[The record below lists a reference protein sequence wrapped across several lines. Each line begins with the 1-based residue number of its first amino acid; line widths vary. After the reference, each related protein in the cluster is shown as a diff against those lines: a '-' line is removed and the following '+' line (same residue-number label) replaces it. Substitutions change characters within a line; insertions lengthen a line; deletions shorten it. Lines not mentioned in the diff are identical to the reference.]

1 MPLMPTVV
9 MQKWSGMEL
18 ATWNVNS
25 LKVRLPH
32 VLSWLE
38 THPVEV
44 LCLQE
49 LKLDQPAFPLS
60 EIEAASYHAAWYGQ
74 KTYNGVAI
82 LTRAPLQPLDVVCG
96 IPGYDDPQH
105 RVIAATVGDVR
116 VICAYF
122 VNGESLESDKYV
134 YKMEWLAQLLD
145 YVAQQLELYQGKVV
159 LLGDFNIA
167 PEDLDVYDPE
177 VWRDKV
183 LCSVPEREMFQRLL
197 GLGLQDSYRR
207 FNPGVQA
214 YSWWDYRAAM
224 FRRNLGVRIDHILV
238 GRALEARAR
247 ACIIDKTP
255 RAWERPSD
263 HAPVVLSLD
272 N

>member
-1 MPLMPTVV
+1 
-9 MQKWSGMEL
+9 MEL

-25 LKVRLPH
+25 LKVRLPQ

-38 THPVEV
+38 AHPVDV

-49 LKLDQPAFPLS
+49 LKLDQPFFPQS
-60 EIEAASYHAAWYGQ
+60 ELQAAGYQAAWFGQ

-82 LTRAPLQPLDVVCG
+82 LTRAPLEPLQVVSG
-96 IPGYDDPQH
+96 IPGYDDPQR
-105 RVIAATVGDVR
+105 RVIAATVGDIR
-116 VICAYF
+116 VLCGYF
-122 VNGESLESDKYV
+122 VNGESLESDKYR
-134 YKMEWLAQLLD
+134 YKLEWLSQLHD
-145 YVAQQLELYQGKVV
+145 YVEQEMRRHQGRVI

-167 PEDLDVYDPE
+167 PDDLDVYDPE
-177 VWRDKV
+177 LWQGKV
-183 LCSVPEREMFQRLL
+183 LCSEPERAEFQRLL
-197 GLGLQDSYRR
+197 ALGMQDSYRSL
-207 FNPGVQA
+207 NPGVQE

-238 GRALEARAR
+238 GGALASQAR

-272 N
+272 D